1 MNQLKIA
8 PSILSKL
15 NELDETITIL
25 NSLPIEAIHMDVMDG
40 KFVKNKTFDYTLIER
55 IKTPK
60 IIDTHLMIEKP
71 LDVIDRYLACSDI
84 VTFHLEAVNGD
95 ELSAFLKNKPLNKKI
110 GLSIKP
116 QTNVLDL
123 VPYLNSIDLVLVM
136 TVEPGQGGQAFMMDM
151 LPKIK
156 FLSDYKAKNNLD
168 YLIEVDGGINS
179 ENVQLLKAN
188 GAEMIVVGTFFF
200 KNDNYLLTID
210 SLR

>member
-84 VTFHLEAVNGD
+84 V
-95 ELSAFLKNKPLNKKI
+95 
-110 GLSIKP
+110 
-116 QTNVLDL
+116 
-123 VPYLNSIDLVLVM
+123 
-136 TVEPGQGGQAFMMDM
+136 
-151 LPKIK
+151 
-156 FLSDYKAKNNLD
+156 
-168 YLIEVDGGINS
+168 
-179 ENVQLLKAN
+179 
-188 GAEMIVVGTFFF
+188 
-200 KNDNYLLTID
+200 
-210 SLR
+210 